1 MLQYDWNGMYAGLTG
16 MAFGSLLAADLGLRE
31 LPEAVRAALEERQE
45 AIYTAED
52 ARRIAEE
59 LMLRR

>member
-1 MLQYDWNGMYAGLTG
+1 MYAGLTG

-31 LPEAVRAALEERQE
+31 LPEEVRAALEERQGE
-45 AIYTAED
+45 IYTAED

>member
-16 MAFGSLLAADLGLRE
+16 MAFGSLLAADLDLRE
-31 LPEAVRAALEERQE
+31 LPEEVRAALEERQE
-45 AIYTAED
+45 EIYTAED

>member
-1 MLQYDWNGMYAGLTG
+1 MLQDDWNGRYAGLPG

-31 LPEAVRAALEERQE
+31 LPEEVRAALEERQE
-45 AIYTAED
+45 EIYTAED